1 MTDIVFSFDTEDYV
15 NDNAADGIL
24 RAAKLLRSEGIKG
37 DFNVVGRLAEKLREW
52 QRDDIIEELKHHEIN
67 NHSLAHSFHPTVN
80 EYTDVEDF
88 SAALDEFLRQERES
102 ERLIESVFGKQAF
115 TAAVAAGTNNSY
127 VAHYGY
133 SFLGSRI
140 YPGDRLGG
148 IPLCDGKTGRPM
160 NCMNIWCADYNESL
174 ENLLFSADEES
185 LKNLLEEIKRTKSL
199 YIFVHHPNMAYCTE
213 FWDKLNF
220 DGKNTPESE
229 WVKSPVREESEIEKF
244 YENFAL
250 LIKLIKSDSSFRIV
264 NYSDIARNLD
274 GERTIEKDD
283 ISLIAREIKEEFFPV
298 TLPDSYCLADIFF
311 AFAAFLKGETGYKC
325 GRVYGFLEE
334 PFINESAVTV
344 TKEEM
349 KESAKSINRG
359 TWLPLFIC
367 AGNKKLSMEQWLKAA
382 AEVLDGKET
391 VTVAPGGWQTDTA
404 QFPMLDKM
412 KYKNSWIYTDTF
424 EGSVLERRMKLQ
436 TWTFRLPKGTARKIY

>member
-37 DFNVVGRLAEKLREW
+37 DFNVVGRLTEKLREW
-52 QRDDIIEELKHHEIN
+52 GRDDIIEELKHHEIN
-67 NHSLAHSFHPTVN
+67 NHSLGHSFHPTVN

-88 SAALDEFLRQERES
+88 SAAFDEFLRQERES
-102 ERLIESVFGKQAF
+102 ERLIENVFGKQNF
-115 TAAVAAGTNNSY
+115 FAAVAAGTNNSY

-140 YPGDRLGG
+140 YPGDRVGG
-148 IPLCDGKTGRPM
+148 SPLCDGITGRPM
-160 NCMNIWCADYNESL
+160 NCMNIWCADYNASL
-174 ENLLFSADEES
+174 ESLLFSANEES
-185 LKNLLEEIKRTKSL
+185 LKKLLEEIKRTKSL

-229 WVKSPVREESEIEKF
+229 WVKSPVREKSEIEKF

-264 NYSDIARNLD
+264 NYSDIVRNLD
-274 GERTIEKDD
+274 GERVIGTDD
-283 ISLIAREIKEEFFPV
+283 INLIAREIKEDFFPV

-311 AFAAFLKGETGYKC
+311 AFAAFLKGENSYRC
-325 GRVYGFLEE
+325 GRVYGFSEE
-334 PFINESAVTV
+334 PFVNKNAVTV
-344 TKEEM
+344 TGKEM
-349 KESAKSINRG
+349 RESAKSINAG
-359 TWLPLFIC
+359 TWLPLFVSV
-367 AGNKKLSMEQWLKAA
+367 GDKKLSMEQWLKAA
-382 AEVLDGKET
+382 AEVLTGKET
-391 VTVAPGGWQTDTA
+391 VTVAPGGWQTDKR
-404 QFPMLDKM
+404 QFPMLDAM
-412 KYKNSWIYTDTF
+412 NYKKSWIYTDGF
-424 EGSVLERRMKLQ
+424 DGEVLKKRMNLQ
-436 TWTFRLPKGTARKIY
+436 TWTFRLPKGTKRKIY